1 MYRTACSWWCGDK
14 RSYTVHSPQ
23 QEMLMEAR
31 VVVVGVRRR
40 KWDRLVFPPVWE
52 EGDSGDGCEGI
63 RQMPGRNFLHLEPSP
78 SLPSLPPSPLSSP
91 LLLSLTTKPTCL
103 HTLVYFLRAPP
114 KGLTLFRLLTSQTIS
129 IFCFTNNGQIQ
140 CTF

>member
-1 MYRTACSWWCGDK
+1 MYRTACSGWCGDK

-23 QEMLMEAR
+23 QEMPMETR
-31 VVVVGVRRR
+31 VVVVSVRMR

-52 EGDSGDGCEGI
+52 EGDSGMGVKELTI
-63 RQMPGRNFLHLEPSP
+63 PGRNLLPLEPSP

-129 IFCFTNNGQIQ
+129 IFCFTNNRQLQ